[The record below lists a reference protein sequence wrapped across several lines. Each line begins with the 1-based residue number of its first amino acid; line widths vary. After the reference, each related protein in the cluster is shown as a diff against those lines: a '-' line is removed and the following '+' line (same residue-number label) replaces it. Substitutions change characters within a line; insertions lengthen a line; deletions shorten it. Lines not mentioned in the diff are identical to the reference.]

1 MGYICMIQV
10 IYLQKISH
18 DVSLLGLLHYG
29 YQALCRV
36 VCHAALG
43 PPGAILL
50 MLTI

>member
-36 VCHAALG
+36 VCHVALG